1 MKITLEGVAG
11 KRFGREH
18 NLAVRNPNEALRAL
32 CQLIPGFREFLTCA
46 HEYGI
51 FFQVITNN
59 QDKVD
64 YEGLGLSCNSFSL
77 VPVITGALNFSF
89 KNLGL
94 ILVGALLVA
103 VSMGAFGIAYGAVGT
118 ISYGLKMAAF
128 SLGMGLIFTGIAG
141 IFAPGVPQDGKQEG
155 READDAVF
163 AGGQTTSSQGTPIP
177 LLYGEFLVQ
186 NMPVISS
193 YIDEEQGHLLHIISE
208 GEIEG
213 LSTGKAERDIYFNGL
228 QSGAS
233 SVDLIK
239 ITDGTQTEK
248 VINKIDS
255 AGFHLA
261 VGATLQQTATSDPN
275 PQVIR
280 SFNQPDA
287 DTLQLRI
294 LRGPCYQVKQK
305 SPKDGGSAS
314 TSYRDYDENPHDDV
328 DLPNEAQQF
337 LRWNIRV
344 QDADGN
350 ILYNQEVK
358 DRYLKAR
365 KIWKV
370 EKKVGDDTEMVI
382 PEVDIS
388 GAAMPVSISLI
399 RLDKGNIPDPVNHKG
414 GANQYAFSW
423 VKGDVQ
429 LVSADI
435 FWEEDLVYP
444 NSALLG
450 LRYDVGEYT
459 QMPSVQ
465 AKFKGIKVPT
475 LNSNLVV
482 SYAWSDNP
490 AYILLD
496 LLTNPRYGCGLREY
510 ELKLKGDKVV
520 EPGIALNDIDLG
532 SFRKA
537 AQYCEDKKIKF
548 NAYISRKG
556 DALDLIR
563 SVAATFQGSLIYAG
577 GYISLVIDKKIEKA
591 DHIYYRLYSEANV
604 IQETDDNGEV
614 TEPCFVYEG
623 TARKA
628 RTSAVEVSY
637 IEPNEFYVEKKESI
651 EDRVAIE
658 RYGYNQTT
666 IRALGCTDRKQAH
679 RLGRYI
685 LSSNQLNTE
694 TVSFTVATEGAML
707 LPGDICLIADPLKTR
722 ITGGG
727 RIVSGSANTVVVDR
741 DITGVDLSSGS
752 WYLYIYGNSG
762 VAERSHVKTI
772 AGSAFTVS
780 GFNNTPT
787 TNQMWILV
795 NEDDENVFRRYR
807 VQSVKENSNGTYEVV
822 GILYTDRKWDYVED
836 DKDLDYGKSTKT
848 YKKNNNPAL
857 NSKKITFSIRNLE
870 T

>member
-11 KRFGREH
+11 RRFGREH

-32 CQLIPGFREFLTCA
+32 CQLIPGFREFLTSA

-51 FFQVITNN
+51 FFQISTDNLD
-59 QDKVD
+59 QVD
-64 YEGLGLSCNSFSL
+64 YEGLGLNCGSFTL

-89 KNLGL
+89 KNLGM

-163 AGGQTTSSQGTPIP
+163 AGGTGTSSQGSPIP

-186 NMPVISS
+186 NMPVVSS
-193 YIDEEQGHLLHIISE
+193 YIDEEQGHILHIISE
-208 GEIEG
+208 GQIEG
-213 LSTGKAERDIYFNGL
+213 LATGKAERDIYFNGL

-239 ITDGTQTEK
+239 ITDGTQTSR
-248 VINKIDS
+248 VINDIDS

-261 VGATLQQTATSDPN
+261 IGATLQSSPQGDPN
-275 PQVIR
+275 PQIIR

-287 DTLQLRI
+287 DKLQLRVV
-294 LRGPCYQVKQK
+294 RGPCYMVKQS
-305 SPKDGGSAS
+305 SPKSGGSAS
-314 TSYRDYDENPHDDV
+314 TDYKAYDDKPHDSV
-328 DLPNEAQQF
+328 SSPSEAQQF

-344 QDADGN
+344 QDATGQ
-350 ILYNQEVK
+350 ILYDEEVK
-358 DRYLKAR
+358 DRGPLKAR
-365 KIWKV
+365 KIYK
-370 EKKVGDDTEMVI
+370 I
-382 PEVDIS
+382 PDIDIS
-388 GAAMPVSISLI
+388 GAAMPVSMSLI
-399 RLDKGNIPDPVNHKG
+399 RLDKGDIPDPVSHEG
-414 GANQYAFSW
+414 GANQYSFSW

-429 LVSADI
+429 FVSADV
-435 FWEEDLVYP
+435 FWEEKLVYP

-450 LRYDVGEYT
+450 LRYDVGEFT

-465 AKFKGIKVPT
+465 GKFKGIKVPT

-490 AYILLD
+490 AYVLLD

-510 ELKLKGDKVV
+510 TTKLKGDKVV

-537 AQYCEDKKIKF
+537 AKYCEDKKIKF
-548 NAYISRKG
+548 NAYINRRG

-577 GYISLVIDKKIEKA
+577 GYISVVIDKKLEGQ
-591 DHIYYRLYSEANV
+591 DHKYFRLYSEANV
-604 IQETDDNGEV
+604 IQQTDDNGDI

-623 TARKA
+623 TARRA
-628 RTSAVEVSY
+628 RTSAVEVSF

-651 EDRVAIE
+651 EDRDAIE
-658 RYGYNQTT
+658 RYGYNQSTV
-666 IRALGCTDRKQAH
+666 RALGCTDRKQAH

-685 LSSNQLNTE
+685 LASNQLNTE
-694 TVSFTVATEGAML
+694 TVSFTVATEGALL

-727 RIVSGSANTVVVDR
+727 RIVTGNANRVVTDRIISGVTLT
-741 DITGVDLSSGS
+741 TGHK
-752 WYLYIYGNSG
+752 WYVYIYGQSG
-762 VAERSHVKTI
+762 VAERSKVTSMTGNVI
-772 AGSAFTVS
+772 NVS

-787 TNQMWILV
+787 VNQMWLLV
-795 NEDDENVFRRYR
+795 NEEDENAFRRYR
-807 VQSVKENSNGTYEVV
+807 VQSVKENSNGTYEVT
-822 GILYTDRKWDYVED
+822 GISYTDRKWDYVD
-836 DKDLDYGKSTKT
+836 SGADLDYGKTTKT
-848 YKKNNNPAL
+848 YKKNINPGL
-857 NSKKITFSIRNLE
+857 NRNKLTFSIRNLE

>member
-1 MKITLEGVAG
+1 MMKITLEGVAG

-89 KNLGL
+89 RNLGL

-163 AGGQTTSSQGTPIP
+163 AGGQSTSSQGTPIP

-186 NMPVISS
+186 NMPVVSS
-193 YIDEEQGHLLHIISE
+193 YIDDEEGHLLHIISE
-208 GEIEG
+208 GQIEG
-213 LSTGKAERDIYFNGL
+213 LATGKAEQDIYFNGL

-239 ITDGTQTEK
+239 ITDGTQTDK
-248 VINKIDS
+248 VINDIDS

-261 VGATLQQTATSDPN
+261 VGATLQSSPANDPN
-275 PQVIR
+275 PQIIR

-287 DTLQLRI
+287 DKLKLRI
-294 LRGPCYQVKQK
+294 LRGPCYQVKQS
-305 SPKDGGSAS
+305 SPKSGGSSS
-314 TSYRDYDENPHDDV
+314 TDYRAYDRKPHDDV
-328 DLPNEAQQF
+328 DLPSEAEQF

-344 QDADGN
+344 QDADGDV
-350 ILYNQEVK
+350 LYNEEVK
-358 DRYLKAR
+358 DRGPLKAR
-365 KIWKV
+365 KIY
-370 EKKVGDDTEMVI
+370 DL
-382 PEVDIS
+382 PDIDIN

-399 RLDKGNIPDPVNHKG
+399 RLDKGDIPDPESHEG
-414 GANQYAFSW
+414 GANQYSFSW

-429 LVSADI
+429 LVSADV

-450 LRYDVGEYT
+450 LRYNVGEYT

-465 AKFKGIKVPT
+465 GKFKGIKVPT

-577 GYISLVIDKKIEKA
+577 GYISLVIDKKLEKA
-591 DHIYYRLYSEANV
+591 DHVYYRLYSEANV

-637 IEPNEFYVEKKESI
+637 IEPNEFYIEKKESI

-685 LSSNQLNTE
+685 LGSNQLNTE
-694 TVSFTVATEGAML
+694 TVSFSVGTEGAML

-727 RIVSGSANTVVVDR
+727 RIVAGSATNVVVDR
-741 DITGVDLSSGS
+741 DITGVNLSSGS

-762 VAERSHVKTI
+762 VAERSHVKNI
-772 AGSAFTVS
+772 AANSLTVS

-795 NEDDENVFRRYR
+795 DEDDENVFRRYR
-807 VQSVKENSNGTYEVV
+807 VQSVKENSNGTYEVT
-822 GILYTDRKWDYVED
+822 GISYTDRKWDYVED
-836 DKDLDYGKSTKT
+836 DDDLDYGKSTRT
-848 YKKNNNPAL
+848 YKKNKNPAL
-857 NSKKITFSIRNLE
+857 NPSKINFSIRNLE

>member
-1 MKITLEGVAG
+1 MMKITLEGVAG

-89 KNLGL
+89 RNLGL

-155 READDAVF
+155 READVAVF
-163 AGGQTTSSQGTPIP
+163 AGGQSTSSQGTPIP

-186 NMPVISS
+186 NMPVVSS
-193 YIDEEQGHLLHIISE
+193 YIDDEEGHLLHIISE
-208 GEIEG
+208 GQIEG
-213 LSTGKAERDIYFNGL
+213 LATGKAEQDIYFNGL

-239 ITDGTQTEK
+239 ITDGTQTDK
-248 VINKIDS
+248 VINDIDS

-261 VGATLQQTATSDPN
+261 VGATLQSSPANDPN
-275 PQVIR
+275 PQIIR

-287 DTLQLRI
+287 DKLKLRI
-294 LRGPCYQVKQK
+294 LRGPCYQVKQS
-305 SPKDGGSAS
+305 SPKSGGSSS
-314 TSYRDYDENPHDDV
+314 TDYRAYDRKPHDDV
-328 DLPNEAQQF
+328 DLPSEAEQF

-344 QDADGN
+344 QDADGDV
-350 ILYNQEVK
+350 LYNEEVK
-358 DRYLKAR
+358 DRGPLKAR
-365 KIWKV
+365 KIY
-370 EKKVGDDTEMVI
+370 DL
-382 PEVDIS
+382 PDIDIN

-399 RLDKGNIPDPVNHKG
+399 RLDKGDIPDPESHEG
-414 GANQYAFSW
+414 GANQYSFSW

-429 LVSADI
+429 LVSADV

-450 LRYDVGEYT
+450 LRYNVGEYT

-465 AKFKGIKVPT
+465 GKFKGIKVPT

-577 GYISLVIDKKIEKA
+577 GYISLVIDKKLEKA
-591 DHIYYRLYSEANV
+591 DHVYYRLYSEANV

-637 IEPNEFYVEKKESI
+637 IEPNEFYIEKKESI

-685 LSSNQLNTE
+685 LGSNQLNTE
-694 TVSFTVATEGAML
+694 TVSFSVGTEGAML

-727 RIVSGSANTVVVDR
+727 RIVAGSATNVVVDR
-741 DITGVDLSSGS
+741 DITGVNLSSGS

-762 VAERSHVKTI
+762 VAERSHVKNI
-772 AGSAFTVS
+772 AANSLTVS

-795 NEDDENVFRRYR
+795 DEDDENVFRRYR
-807 VQSVKENSNGTYEVV
+807 VQSVKENSNGTYEVT
-822 GILYTDRKWDYVED
+822 GISYTDRKWDYVED
-836 DKDLDYGKSTKT
+836 DDDLDYGKSTRT
-848 YKKNNNPAL
+848 YKKNKNPAL
-857 NSKKITFSIRNLE
+857 NPSKINFSIRNLE

>member
-1 MKITLEGVAG
+1 MMKITLEGVAG

-18 NLAVRNPNEALRAL
+18 TLAVRNPNEALRAL

-64 YEGLGLSCNSFSL
+64 YEGLGLSCTSFSL

-89 KNLGL
+89 RNLGL

-163 AGGQTTSSQGTPIP
+163 AGGQGTSSQGTPIP

-186 NMPVISS
+186 NMPVVSS
-193 YIDEEQGHLLHIISE
+193 YIDEEKGHLLHIISE
-208 GEIEG
+208 GQIEG
-213 LSTGKAERDIYFNGL
+213 LSTGKAEQDIYFNGL

-239 ITDGTQTEK
+239 ITDGTQTDR
-248 VINKIDS
+248 VINDIDS

-261 VGATLQQTATSDPN
+261 IGSTLQQSDPNDPN
-275 PQVIR
+275 PQIIR

-287 DTLQLRI
+287 DKLQLRI
-294 LRGPCYQVKQK
+294 LRGPCYQIKQK
-305 SPKDGGSAS
+305 SPKSGGTPS
-314 TSYRDYDENPHDDV
+314 TSYRDYDEKPHSSV
-328 DLPNEAQQF
+328 DLPSEAEQF

-358 DRYLKAR
+358 DKYLKAR
-365 KIWKV
+365 KIWKPD
-370 EKKVGDDTEMVI
+370 GSI

-399 RLDKGNIPDPVNHKG
+399 RLDKGDIPDPVNHKG
-414 GANQYAFSW
+414 GANMYYFSW

-429 LVSADI
+429 LVSADV
-435 FWEEDLVYP
+435 FWEEKLVYP

-450 LRYDVGEYT
+450 LRYDVAEFT

-465 AKFKGIKVPT
+465 GKFKGIKVPT

-510 ELKLKGDKVV
+510 TTKLKGDKVV

-537 AQYCEDKKIKF
+537 AKYCEEKKIKF
-548 NAYISRKG
+548 NAYVARKG

-577 GYISLVIDKKIEKA
+577 GYISVVIDKKLDPD
-591 DHIYYRLYSEANV
+591 DHKYFRLYSEANV
-604 IQETDDNGEV
+604 IQVTDDNGEI

-637 IEPNEFYVEKKESI
+637 IEPNEFYIEKKESI
-651 EDRVAIE
+651 EDREAIE

-666 IRALGCTDRKQAH
+666 IRALGCTSRKQAH
-679 RLGRYI
+679 RLGRYV
-685 LSSNQLNTE
+685 LGSNQLNTE
-694 TVSFTVATEGAML
+694 TVSFSVGTEGAML

-727 RIVSGSANTVVVDR
+727 RIVSGNSTTIVADR
-741 DITGVDLSSGS
+741 DITGVTLSSGS
-752 WYLYIYGNSG
+752 WYVYIYGNSG
-762 VAERSHVKTI
+762 IAERSKVTNI
-772 AGSAFTVS
+772 AANTLTVS
-780 GFNNTPT
+780 GFSNTPT

-822 GILYTDRKWDYVED
+822 GVLYTDRKWDYVED
-836 DKDLDYGKSTKT
+836 GDELDYGKSSKT
-848 YKKNNNPAL
+848 YKKNKNPAL

>member
-1 MKITLEGVAG
+1 MMKITLEGVAG

-18 NLAVRNPNEALRAL
+18 TLAVRNPNEALRAL

-64 YEGLGLSCNSFSL
+64 YEGLGIGCTSFSL

-103 VSMGAFGIAYGAVGT
+103 VSMGAFGITYGVVGT
-118 ISYGLKMAAF
+118 ISYGMKMAAF

-141 IFAPGVPQDGKQEG
+141 IFAPGVPQEGKQEG

-163 AGGQTTSSQGTPIP
+163 AGGQSTSTQGTPIP

-193 YIDEEQGHLLHIISE
+193 YIDEEKGHLLHIISE

-213 LSTGKAERDIYFNGL
+213 LSTGIAERDIYFNGL

-239 ITDGTQTEK
+239 ITDGTQTDK
-248 VINKIDS
+248 VINDIDS

-261 VGATLQQTATSDPN
+261 VGSTLQSSPKNDPN
-275 PQVIR
+275 PQIIR

-287 DTLQLRI
+287 DKLQLRI
-294 LRGPCYQVKQK
+294 VRGPCYQIKQS
-305 SPKDGGSAS
+305 SPKSGGSAK
-314 TSYRDYDENPHDDV
+314 TDYREYDKKPHDDV
-328 DLPNEAQQF
+328 DLPDEAEQF

-344 QDADGN
+344 QDADGD
-350 ILYNQEVK
+350 ILFNEEVK
-358 DRYLKAR
+358 DRGPLKAK
-365 KIWKV
+365 KIYDI
-370 EKKVGDDTEMVI
+370 DDI
-382 PEVDIS
+382 DIS

-399 RLDKGNIPDPVNHKG
+399 RLDKGDIPDPESHEG
-414 GANQYAFSW
+414 GANQYSFSW

-429 LVSADI
+429 LVSADV

-450 LRYDVGEYT
+450 LRYDVGEFT

-482 SYAWSDNP
+482 SYSWSDNP

-510 ELKLKGDKVV
+510 QLKLKGDKVV

-537 AQYCEDKKIKF
+537 AKYCEDKKIKF
-548 NAYISRKG
+548 NAYISKRG

-577 GYISLVIDKKIEKA
+577 GYISLIIDRKLENS
-591 DHIYYRLYSEANV
+591 DREYYRLYSEANV

-685 LSSNQLNTE
+685 LGSNQLNTE
-694 TVSFTVATEGAML
+694 TVSFSVATEGAML

-727 RIVSGSANTVVVDR
+727 RISSGNANSVVVDR
-741 DITGVDLSSGS
+741 AISGVNLSSGS
-752 WYLYIYGNSG
+752 WYLYIYGSSG
-762 VAERSHVKTI
+762 VAERSNVKNI
-772 AGSAFTVS
+772 QGNLITVS

-787 TNQMWILV
+787 SNQMWILV
-795 NEDDENVFRRYR
+795 DENDANVFRRYR
-807 VQSVKENSNGTYEVV
+807 VQSVKENSNGTYEVT
-822 GILYTDRKWDYVED
+822 GILYSHDKWDYVD
-836 DKDLDYGKSTKT
+836 NDQDLDYGKSTRT
-848 YKKNNNPAL
+848 YKKNTNPAL
-857 NSKKITFSIRNLE
+857 NPSKINFSIRNLE

>member
-1 MKITLEGVAG
+1 MMKITLEGVAG

-89 KNLGL
+89 RNLGL

-163 AGGQTTSSQGTPIP
+163 AGGQSTSSQGTPIP

-186 NMPVISS
+186 NMPVVSS
-193 YIDEEQGHLLHIISE
+193 YIDDEEGHLLHIISE
-208 GEIEG
+208 GQIEG
-213 LSTGKAERDIYFNGL
+213 LATGKAEQDIYFNGL

-239 ITDGTQTEK
+239 ITDGTQTDK
-248 VINKIDS
+248 VINDIDS

-261 VGATLQQTATSDPN
+261 VGATLQSSPANDPN
-275 PQVIR
+275 PQIIR

-287 DTLQLRI
+287 DKLKLRI
-294 LRGPCYQVKQK
+294 LRGPCYQVKQS
-305 SPKDGGSAS
+305 SPKSGGSSS
-314 TSYRDYDENPHDDV
+314 TDYRAYDRKPHDDV
-328 DLPNEAQQF
+328 DLPSEAEQF
-337 LRWNIRV
+337 LRWNIRG
-344 QDADGN
+344 QDADGDV
-350 ILYNQEVK
+350 LYNEEVK
-358 DRYLKAR
+358 DRGPLKAR
-365 KIWKV
+365 KIY
-370 EKKVGDDTEMVI
+370 DL
-382 PEVDIS
+382 PDIDIN

-399 RLDKGNIPDPVNHKG
+399 RLDKGDIPDPESHEG
-414 GANQYAFSW
+414 GANQYSFSW

-429 LVSADI
+429 LVSADV

-450 LRYDVGEYT
+450 LRYNVGEYT

-465 AKFKGIKVPT
+465 GKFKGIKVPT

-577 GYISLVIDKKIEKA
+577 GYISLVIDKKLEKA
-591 DHIYYRLYSEANV
+591 DHVYYRLYSEANV

-637 IEPNEFYVEKKESI
+637 IEPNEFYIEKKESI

-685 LSSNQLNTE
+685 LGSNQLNTE
-694 TVSFTVATEGAML
+694 TVSFSVGTEGAML

-727 RIVSGSANTVVVDR
+727 RIVAGSATNVVVDR
-741 DITGVDLSSGS
+741 DITGVNLSSGS

-762 VAERSHVKTI
+762 VAERSHVKNI
-772 AGSAFTVS
+772 AANSLTVS

-795 NEDDENVFRRYR
+795 DEDDENVFRRYR
-807 VQSVKENSNGTYEVV
+807 VQSVKENSNGTYEVT
-822 GILYTDRKWDYVED
+822 GISYTDRKWDYVED
-836 DKDLDYGKSTKT
+836 DDDLDYGKSTRT
-848 YKKNNNPAL
+848 YKKNKNPAL
-857 NSKKITFSIRNLE
+857 NPSKINFSIRNLE

>member
-1 MKITLEGVAG
+1 MMKITLEGVAG

-89 KNLGL
+89 RNLGL

-141 IFAPGVPQDGKQEG
+141 IFAPGVPQEGKQEG

-163 AGGQTTSSQGTPIP
+163 AGGQSTSSQGTPIP

-186 NMPVISS
+186 NMPVVSS
-193 YIDEEQGHLLHIISE
+193 YIDDEEGHLLHIISE
-208 GEIEG
+208 GQIEG
-213 LSTGKAERDIYFNGL
+213 LATGKAEQDIYFNGL

-239 ITDGTQTEK
+239 ITDGTQTDK
-248 VINKIDS
+248 VINDIDS

-261 VGATLQQTATSDPN
+261 VGATLQSSPANDPN
-275 PQVIR
+275 PQIIR

-287 DTLQLRI
+287 DKLKLRI
-294 LRGPCYQVKQK
+294 LRGPCYQVKQS
-305 SPKDGGSAS
+305 SPKSGGSAS
-314 TSYRDYDENPHDDV
+314 TDYRAYDRKPHDDV
-328 DLPNEAQQF
+328 DLPSEAEQF

-344 QDADGN
+344 QDADGD
-350 ILYNQEVK
+350 ILYNEEVK
-358 DRYLKAR
+358 DRGPLKAR
-365 KIWKV
+365 KIY
-370 EKKVGDDTEMVI
+370 DL
-382 PEVDIS
+382 PDIDIN

-399 RLDKGNIPDPVNHKG
+399 RLDKGDIPDPESHEG
-414 GANQYAFSW
+414 GANQYSFSW

-429 LVSADI
+429 LVSADV

-450 LRYDVGEYT
+450 LRYNVGEYT

-490 AYILLD
+490 AYVLLD

-537 AQYCEDKKIKF
+537 AEYCEDKKIKF

-637 IEPNEFYVEKKESI
+637 IEPNEFYIEKKESI
-651 EDRVAIE
+651 EDRIAIE

-685 LSSNQLNTE
+685 LGSNQLNTE
-694 TVSFTVATEGAML
+694 TVSFSVGTEGAML

-727 RIVSGSANTVVVDR
+727 RIVAGSATNVVVDR
-741 DITGVDLSSGS
+741 DITGVNLSSGS

-762 VAERSHVKTI
+762 VAERSHVKNI
-772 AGSAFTVS
+772 AANSLTVS

-795 NEDDENVFRRYR
+795 DENDENVFRRYR

-822 GILYTDRKWDYVED
+822 GVLYTDRKWDYVED
-836 DKDLDYGKSTKT
+836 DDDLDYGKSTRT
-848 YKKNNNPAL
+848 YKKNKNPAL
-857 NSKKITFSIRNLE
+857 NPSKINFSIRNLE

>member
-1 MKITLEGVAG
+1 MMKITLEGVAG

-89 KNLGL
+89 KNIGL

-163 AGGQTTSSQGTPIP
+163 AGGQSTSSQGTPIP

-186 NMPVISS
+186 NMPVVSS
-193 YIDEEQGHLLHIISE
+193 YIDDEEGHLLHIISE
-208 GEIEG
+208 GQIEG
-213 LSTGKAERDIYFNGL
+213 LATGKAEQDIYFNGL

-239 ITDGTQTEK
+239 ITDGTQTDK
-248 VINKIDS
+248 VINDIDS

-261 VGATLQQTATSDPN
+261 VGATLQSSPANDPN
-275 PQVIR
+275 PQIIR

-287 DTLQLRI
+287 DKLKLRI
-294 LRGPCYQVKQK
+294 LRGPCYQIKQS
-305 SPKDGGSAS
+305 SPKSGGSAS
-314 TSYRDYDENPHDDV
+314 TDYREYDKKPHDDV
-328 DLPNEAQQF
+328 DLPSEAEQF

-344 QDADGN
+344 QDADGD
-350 ILYNQEVK
+350 ILYNEEVK
-358 DRYLKAR
+358 DRGPLKAR
-365 KIWKV
+365 KIY
-370 EKKVGDDTEMVI
+370 DL
-382 PEVDIS
+382 PDIDIN

-399 RLDKGNIPDPVNHKG
+399 RLDKGDIPDPESHEG
-414 GANQYAFSW
+414 GANQYSFSW

-429 LVSADI
+429 LVSADV

-450 LRYDVGEYT
+450 LRYNVGEYT

-577 GYISLVIDKKIEKA
+577 GYISLVIDKKLEKA
-591 DHIYYRLYSEANV
+591 DHIYFRLYSEANV

-637 IEPNEFYVEKKESI
+637 IEPNEFYIEKKESI

-685 LSSNQLNTE
+685 LGSNQLNTE
-694 TVSFTVATEGAML
+694 TVSFSVGTEGAML

-727 RIVSGSANTVVVDR
+727 RIVAGSATNVVVDR
-741 DITGVDLSSGS
+741 DITGVNLSSGS

-762 VAERSHVKTI
+762 VAERSHVKNI
-772 AGSAFTVS
+772 AANSCTVS

-795 NEDDENVFRRYR
+795 DENDENVFRRYR

-822 GILYTDRKWDYVED
+822 GVLYTDRKWDYVED
-836 DKDLDYGKSTKT
+836 DDDLDYGKSTRT
-848 YKKNNNPAL
+848 YKKNKNPAL
-857 NSKKITFSIRNLE
+857 NPSKINFSIRNLE

>member
-1 MKITLEGVAG
+1 MMKITLEGVAG

-32 CQLIPGFREFLTCA
+32 CQLITGFREFLTCA

-89 KNLGL
+89 RNLGL

-163 AGGQTTSSQGTPIP
+163 AGGQSTSSQGTPIP

-186 NMPVISS
+186 NMPVVSS
-193 YIDEEQGHLLHIISE
+193 YIDDEEGHLLHIISE
-208 GEIEG
+208 GQIEG
-213 LSTGKAERDIYFNGL
+213 LATGKAEQDIYFNGL

-239 ITDGTQTEK
+239 ITDGTQTDK
-248 VINKIDS
+248 VINDIDS

-261 VGATLQQTATSDPN
+261 VGATLQSSPANDPN
-275 PQVIR
+275 PQIIR

-287 DTLQLRI
+287 DKLKLRI
-294 LRGPCYQVKQK
+294 LRGPCYQVKQS
-305 SPKDGGSAS
+305 SPKSGGSSS
-314 TSYRDYDENPHDDV
+314 TDYRAYDRKPHDDV
-328 DLPNEAQQF
+328 DLPSEAEQF

-344 QDADGN
+344 QDADGDV
-350 ILYNQEVK
+350 LYNEEVK
-358 DRYLKAR
+358 DRGPLKAR
-365 KIWKV
+365 KIY
-370 EKKVGDDTEMVI
+370 DL
-382 PEVDIS
+382 PDIDIN

-399 RLDKGNIPDPVNHKG
+399 RLDKGDIPDPESHEG
-414 GANQYAFSW
+414 GANQYSFSW

-429 LVSADI
+429 LVSADV

-450 LRYDVGEYT
+450 LRYNVGEYT

-465 AKFKGIKVPT
+465 GKFKGIKVPT

-577 GYISLVIDKKIEKA
+577 GYISLVIDKKLEKA
-591 DHIYYRLYSEANV
+591 DHVYYRLYSEANV

-637 IEPNEFYVEKKESI
+637 IEPNEFYIEKKESI

-685 LSSNQLNTE
+685 LGSNQLNTE
-694 TVSFTVATEGAML
+694 TVSFSVGTEGAML

-727 RIVSGSANTVVVDR
+727 RIVAGSATNVVVDR
-741 DITGVDLSSGS
+741 DITGVNLSSGS

-762 VAERSHVKTI
+762 VAERSHVKNI
-772 AGSAFTVS
+772 AANSLTVS

-795 NEDDENVFRRYR
+795 DEDDENVFRRYR
-807 VQSVKENSNGTYEVV
+807 VQSVKENSNGTYEVT
-822 GILYTDRKWDYVED
+822 GISYTDRKWDYVED
-836 DKDLDYGKSTKT
+836 DDDLDYGKSTRT
-848 YKKNNNPAL
+848 YKKNKNPAL
-857 NSKKITFSIRNLE
+857 NPSKINFSIRNLE

>member
-89 KNLGL
+89 KNIGL

-103 VSMGAFGIAYGAVGT
+103 ISMGAFGIAYGAVGT

-163 AGGQTTSSQGTPIP
+163 AGGQSTSSQGTPIP

-193 YIDEEQGHLLHIISE
+193 YIDEEKGHLLHIISE

-213 LSTGKAERDIYFNGL
+213 LATGQAERDIYFNGL

-239 ITDGTQTEK
+239 ITDGTQTDK
-248 VINKIDS
+248 VINDIDS

-261 VGATLQQTATSDPN
+261 VGATLQSSPQNDPN
-275 PQVIR
+275 PQIIR

-287 DTLQLRI
+287 DKLQLRI
-294 LRGPCYQVKQK
+294 LRGPCYQIKQS
-305 SPKDGGSAS
+305 SPKKGGSAS
-314 TSYRDYDENPHDDV
+314 TDYRKYDEKPHDDV
-328 DLPNEAQQF
+328 DLPSEAEQF

-350 ILYNQEVK
+350 ILYNEEVK
-358 DRYLKAR
+358 DKGPLKAR
-365 KIWKV
+365 KIY
-370 EKKVGDDTEMVI
+370 DLSDI
-382 PEVDIS
+382 DIS
-388 GAAMPVSISLI
+388 GASMPVSISLI
-399 RLDKGNIPDPVNHKG
+399 RLDKGDIPDPVSHEG
-414 GANQYAFSW
+414 GANQYSFSW

-429 LVSADI
+429 LVSADV

-537 AQYCEDKKIKF
+537 AEYCEDKKIKF

-577 GYISLVIDKKIEKA
+577 GYISLVIDRKLEG
-591 DHIYYRLYSEANV
+591 DDRQYFRLYSEANV
-604 IQETDDNGEV
+604 IQVTDDNGEV

-628 RTSAVEVSY
+628 RTSAVEVSF

-666 IRALGCTDRKQAH
+666 IRALGCTDRAQAH
-679 RLGRYI
+679 RLGRYV
-685 LSSNQLNTE
+685 LGSNQLNTE
-694 TVSFTVATEGAML
+694 TVSFSVATEGAML

-727 RIVSGSANTVVVDR
+727 RIVSGNSTTVVADR
-741 DITGVDLSSGS
+741 EIEGVDISTGR
-752 WYLYIYGNSG
+752 WYVYIYGDSG
-762 VAERSHVKTI
+762 IAERSRVQTI
-772 AGSAFTVS
+772 SATTITVT

-795 NEDDENVFRRYR
+795 NEDDENVLRRYR
-807 VQSVKENSNGTYEVV
+807 VQSVKENSNGTYDVT
-822 GILYTDRKWDYVED
+822 GISYTDDKWDYVD
-836 DKDLDYGKSTKT
+836 DGQDLDYGKSTRT
-848 YKKNNNPAL
+848 YKKNKNPAL
-857 NSKKITFSIRNLE
+857 NPSKIKFSIRNLE

>member
-1 MKITLEGVAG
+1 MMKITLEGVAG

-89 KNLGL
+89 KNIGL

-163 AGGQTTSSQGTPIP
+163 AGGQSTSSQGTPIP

-193 YIDEEQGHLLHIISE
+193 YIDDEEGHLLHIISE
-208 GEIEG
+208 GQIEG
-213 LSTGKAERDIYFNGL
+213 LATGKAEQDIYFNGL

-239 ITDGTQTEK
+239 ITDGTQTDK
-248 VINKIDS
+248 VINDIDS

-261 VGATLQQTATSDPN
+261 VGATLQSSPENDPN
-275 PQVIR
+275 PQIIR

-287 DTLQLRI
+287 DKLKLRI
-294 LRGPCYQVKQK
+294 LRGPCYQVKQS
-305 SPKDGGSAS
+305 SPKSGGSAS
-314 TSYRDYDENPHDDV
+314 TDYRPYDRKPHDDV
-328 DLPNEAQQF
+328 DLPSEAEQF

-344 QDADGN
+344 QDADGD
-350 ILYNQEVK
+350 ILYNEEVK
-358 DRYLKAR
+358 DRGPLKAR
-365 KIWKV
+365 KIY
-370 EKKVGDDTEMVI
+370 DL
-382 PEVDIS
+382 PDIDIN

-399 RLDKGNIPDPVNHKG
+399 RLDKGDIPDPESHEG
-414 GANQYAFSW
+414 GANQYSFSW

-429 LVSADI
+429 LVSADV

-450 LRYDVGEYT
+450 LRYNVGEYT

-577 GYISLVIDKKIEKA
+577 GYISLVIDKKLEKA
-591 DHIYYRLYSEANV
+591 DHTYFRLYSEANV
-604 IQETDDNGEV
+604 IQETDDNGEI

-637 IEPNEFYVEKKESI
+637 IEPNEFYIEKKESI

-685 LSSNQLNTE
+685 LGSNQLNTE
-694 TVSFTVATEGAML
+694 TVSFSVGTEGAML

-727 RIVSGSANTVVVDR
+727 RIVAGSATNVVVDR
-741 DITGVDLSSGS
+741 DITGVNLSSGS

-762 VAERSHVKTI
+762 VAERSNVKNI
-772 AGSAFTVS
+772 AANSLTVS

-795 NEDDENVFRRYR
+795 DEDDENVFRRYR
-807 VQSVKENSNGTYEVV
+807 VQSVKENSNGTYEIV
-822 GILYTDRKWDYVED
+822 GVLYTDRKWDYVED
-836 DKDLDYGKSTKT
+836 DDDLDYGKSTRT
-848 YKKNNNPAL
+848 YKKNKNPAL
-857 NSKKITFSIRNLE
+857 NPSKINFSIRNLE

>member
-1 MKITLEGVAG
+1 M
-11 KRFGREH
+11 
-18 NLAVRNPNEALRAL
+18 RNPNEALRAL

-89 KNLGL
+89 RNLGL

-163 AGGQTTSSQGTPIP
+163 AGGQSTSSQGTPIP

-186 NMPVISS
+186 NMPVVSS
-193 YIDEEQGHLLHIISE
+193 YIDDEEGHLLHIISE
-208 GEIEG
+208 GQIEG
-213 LSTGKAERDIYFNGL
+213 LATGKAEQDIYFNGL

-239 ITDGTQTEK
+239 ITDGTQTDK
-248 VINKIDS
+248 VINDIDS

-261 VGATLQQTATSDPN
+261 VGATLQSSPANDPN
-275 PQVIR
+275 PQIIR

-287 DTLQLRI
+287 DKLKLRI
-294 LRGPCYQVKQK
+294 LRGPCYQVKQS
-305 SPKDGGSAS
+305 SPKSGGSSS
-314 TSYRDYDENPHDDV
+314 TDYRAYDRKPHDDV
-328 DLPNEAQQF
+328 DLPSEAEQF

-344 QDADGN
+344 QDADGDV
-350 ILYNQEVK
+350 LYNEEVK
-358 DRYLKAR
+358 DRGPLKAR
-365 KIWKV
+365 KIY
-370 EKKVGDDTEMVI
+370 DL
-382 PEVDIS
+382 PDIDIN

-399 RLDKGNIPDPVNHKG
+399 RLDKGDIPDPESHEG
-414 GANQYAFSW
+414 GANQYSFSW

-429 LVSADI
+429 LVSADV

-450 LRYDVGEYT
+450 LRYNVGEYT

-465 AKFKGIKVPT
+465 GKFKGIKVPT

-577 GYISLVIDKKIEKA
+577 GYISLVIDKKLEKA
-591 DHIYYRLYSEANV
+591 DHVYYRLYSEANV

-637 IEPNEFYVEKKESI
+637 IEPNEFYIEKKESI

-685 LSSNQLNTE
+685 LGSNQLNTE
-694 TVSFTVATEGAML
+694 TVSFSVGTEGAML

-727 RIVSGSANTVVVDR
+727 RIVAGSATNVVVDR
-741 DITGVDLSSGS
+741 DITGVNLSSGS

-762 VAERSHVKTI
+762 VAERSHVKNI
-772 AGSAFTVS
+772 AANSLTVS

-795 NEDDENVFRRYR
+795 DEDDENVFRRYR
-807 VQSVKENSNGTYEVV
+807 VQSVKENSNGTYEVT
-822 GILYTDRKWDYVED
+822 GISYTDRKWDYVED
-836 DKDLDYGKSTKT
+836 DDDLDYGKSTRT
-848 YKKNNNPAL
+848 YKKNKNPAL
-857 NSKKITFSIRNLE
+857 NPSKINFSIRNLE

>member
-46 HEYGI
+46 HEHGI

-59 QDKVD
+59 QDRVD
-64 YEGLGLSCNSFSL
+64 YEGLGLNCSSFSL

-89 KNLGL
+89 KNIGL

-103 VSMGAFGIAYGAVGT
+103 ISMGAFGITYGAVGT
-118 ISYGLKMAAF
+118 ISYGMKMAAF

-141 IFAPGVPQDGKQEG
+141 IFAPGVPEGGKQEG

-163 AGGQTTSSQGTPIP
+163 AGGTATSSQGTAIPI
-177 LLYGEFLVQ
+177 LYGEFLVQ

-193 YIDEEQGHLLHIISE
+193 YIDKEQGHILQIISE
-208 GEIEG
+208 GQIEG
-213 LSTGKAERDIYFNGL
+213 LASGNANKDIYFNGL

-239 ITDGTQTEK
+239 ITDGTQTDK
-248 VINKIDS
+248 VITKIDS
-255 AGFHLA
+255 AGFH
-261 VGATLQQTATSDPN
+261 VGIGATLQPSPENDPN
-275 PQVIR
+275 PQIIR

-287 DTLQLRI
+287 DKLQLRI
-294 LRGPCYQVKQK
+294 LRGPSYQVKQS
-305 SPKDGGSAS
+305 SPKSGGEAS
-314 TSYRDYDENPHDDV
+314 TSYERYDKKSHSDMN
-328 DLPNEAQQF
+328 LPSEAQQF

-344 QDADGN
+344 QDANGN
-350 ILYNQEVK
+350 ILYNEEVR
-358 DRYLKAR
+358 DHGPLKAR
-365 KIWKV
+365 KV
-370 EKKVGDDTEMVI
+370 YDI
-382 PEVDIS
+382 PDIDIS
-388 GAAMPVSISLI
+388 GAAMPVSMSLV
-399 RLDKGNIPDPVNHKG
+399 RLDKGPIPDPESHEG
-414 GANQYAFSW
+414 GANQYSFTW

-429 LVSADI
+429 FVSADV

-450 LRYDVGEYT
+450 LRYDVGEFT

-465 AKFKGIKVPT
+465 GLFRGIKVPT

-490 AYILLD
+490 AYVLLD

-510 ELKLKGDKVV
+510 ELKKKGDKVV

-537 AQYCEDKKIKF
+537 AEYCDDKKITF
-548 NAYISRKG
+548 NAYVNRKS

-577 GYISLVIDKKIEKA
+577 GYVSLIIDKKLEGS
-591 DHIYYRLYSEANV
+591 DREYFRLYSEANV
-604 IQETDDNGEV
+604 IQETDDSGEV

-623 TARKA
+623 TARRA
-628 RTSAVEVSY
+628 RTTAVEVSY
-637 IEPNEFYVEKKESI
+637 VEPREFYTELKESI

-658 RYGYNQTT
+658 RYGYNQKT
-666 IRALGCTDRKQAH
+666 IRALGCTSREQAR

-685 LSSNQLNTE
+685 LGSNQLNTE
-694 TVSFTVATEGAML
+694 TVSFSVGTEGAML

-727 RIVSGSANTVVVDR
+727 RIVAGSTNSVIVDR

-762 VAERSHVKTI
+762 IAERSHVKNI

-780 GFNNTPT
+780 GFNNIPT

-807 VQSVKENSNGTYEVV
+807 VQSVKENSNGVYEVTGV
-822 GILYTDRKWDYVED
+822 SYTHDKWDYVD
-836 DKDLDYGKSTKT
+836 DNQELDYGKATTS
-848 YKKNNNPAL
+848 YKRNKNPGLNP
-857 NSKKITFSIRNLE
+857 KKINFSIRNLE